1 MSIWYHKALTWQIH
15 FICELSHFDL
25 IIFLIKGRKLIFHI
39 NTKCSLA
46 HTCIHIFVCNILVH
60 KIKESIM
67 NLRFTVLFTILFLKM
82 KIDSRFDS
90 RFKNLDRMGFR
101 EKSLDSWRST
111 ESLRKFFD
119 AQTRDGSI
127 LIDQDK
133 QDTLKLNKI
142 PTISGAV
149 CRLLYDSLKKTKSR
163 RAFESLD
170 KEKTKL
176 NVEKA
181 QLVCDIET
189 LSKTKIGL
197 ESDIQSGKN
206 EKETLQR
213 DVQILNEEKAMDL
226 ELLDNEKENIASEI
240 ELMNREKDMMDNEK
254 ENIVSEI
261 ELLNREKDMMDNE
274 KENIASEIELMNKE
288 KDTMA
293 RDNTVGSSIE
303 VMNREKKLMLAS
315 EKTHGETAKQT
326 LELEIEQL
334 KGDLNVL
341 KHQGG
346 DDYET
351 FNKMMDEMSK
361 NLEETQGELESLEDL
376 NQTLVV
382 MQGKSNDELQEAR
395 KELITGLRDMSS
407 GRALIGVKRMGELES
422 KPFHEACKR
431 KFGNGSDEGTMM
443 CSAWEEYLRD
453 PDWHPYKIIKV
464 GNTHQ

>member
-1 MSIWYHKALTWQIH
+1 
-15 FICELSHFDL
+15 
-25 IIFLIKGRKLIFHI
+25 
-39 NTKCSLA
+39 
-46 HTCIHIFVCNILVH
+46 
-60 KIKESIM
+60 
-67 NLRFTVLFTILFLKM
+67 
-82 KIDSRFDS
+82 
-90 RFKNLDRMGFR
+90 MGFR
-101 EKSLDSWRST
+101 EKSLDMWRST
-111 ESLRKFFD
+111 ESLAKSFQEFYVYRGLNPGKD
-119 AQTRDGSI
+119 TIMKSNKTI
-127 LIDQDK
+127 L
-133 QDTLKLNKI
+133 
-142 PTISGAV
+142 
-149 CRLLYDSLKKTKSR
+149 
-163 RAFESLD
+163 
-170 KEKTKL
+170 EK
-176 NVEKA
+176 
-181 QLVCDIET
+181 
-189 LSKTKIGL
+189 
-197 ESDIQSGKN
+197 
-206 EKETLQR
+206 
-213 DVQILNEEKAMDL
+213 DL

-254 ENIVSEI
+254 ENI
-261 ELLNREKDMMDNE
+261 
-274 KENIASEIELMNKE
+274 ASEIELMNKE

-293 RDNTVGSSIE
+293 RDVELLHREKLMLACDKIQLGTDNTVGSSIE

-382 MQGKSNDELQEAR
+382 MQGKSNDELQDAR

-464 GNTHQ
+464 GNSHQ